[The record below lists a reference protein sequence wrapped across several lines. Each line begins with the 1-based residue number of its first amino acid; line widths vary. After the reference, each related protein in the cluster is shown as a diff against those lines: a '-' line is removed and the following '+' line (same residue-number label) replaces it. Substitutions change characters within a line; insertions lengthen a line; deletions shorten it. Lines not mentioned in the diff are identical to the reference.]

1 MSLYFLPKW
10 RECNN
15 DDNNNNNKKG
25 EWGLGAF
32 GKARQSFLSP
42 LKSKV

>member
-15 DDNNNNNKKG
+15 DDNNNNKKG
-25 EWGLGAF
+25 GWGLGAF
-32 GKARQSFLSP
+32 GKARQSPITFEI
-42 LKSKV
+42 